1 MHLVFKRHLTHCMCA
16 NISCLKKK
24 QEKWFLCFRKHLRSK
39 SYSSV
44 KYAWMP
50 FIGLFL
56 LSFEPYW
63 PCKRFSPR
71 KFTHCNKTIGNHF
84 PSLTVTIGLSTGF
97 LIYQKATEIEFRK
110 SMVYHKKMCHFSGFS
125 SLDQKKRPRGL
136 YIWKSAFAAFYGRP
150 TFGPLCFVDGFL
162 LSQKPIPLALLLPR
176 QIPIKQLFEKWGQYI
191 CFGVPG
197 LAGDYTQVIGGSPNY
212 CHTPRQS
219 SALGFRKQL
228 LAWR

>member
-125 SLDQKKRPRGL
+125 SLDQKKGQG
-136 YIWKSAFAAFYGRP
+136 AF
-150 TFGPLCFVDGFL
+150 TFESP
-162 LSQKPIPLALLLPR
+162 LLP
-176 QIPIKQLFEKWGQYI
+176 LFTDGRLS
-191 CFGVPG
+191 G
-197 LAGDYTQVIGGSPNY
+197 LFVLLTAF
-212 CHTPRQS
+212 S
-219 SALGFRKQL
+219 SAKSRYLSLSFSHAKFQ
-228 LAWR
+228 